1 MKNTRWLVADSR
13 NWPGASSE
21 TSSRCWKRAR
31 ISLLC
36 WFDHG
41 QPTNT
46 KNMIRMTI
54 GVENTAIGLIN
65 CVRLTP
71 DACHTTISESLY
83 QRVMKNRIDT
93 KSVTKSMIA
102 M

>member
-31 ISLLC
+31 ISLFC
-36 WFDHG
+36 AFDHG

-46 KNMIRMTI
+46 KNMIRMMI
-54 GVENTAIGLIN
+54 GVENTAIGLMN

-71 DACHTTISESLY
+71 DDSQTTISESRY
-83 QRVMKNRIDT
+83 QRVSTNRIDT
-93 KSVTKSMIA
+93 NSVATSMI
-102 M
+102 